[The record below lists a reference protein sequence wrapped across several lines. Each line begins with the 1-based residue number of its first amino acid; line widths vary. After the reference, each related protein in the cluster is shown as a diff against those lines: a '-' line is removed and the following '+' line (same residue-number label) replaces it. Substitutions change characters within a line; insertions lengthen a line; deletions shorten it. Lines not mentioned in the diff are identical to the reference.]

1 MLGTPTRGAAVT
13 ADPDLPA
20 VLRPVWDALDA
31 ATSRR
36 TPFTLGA
43 LATVAPDGSP
53 GVRSVI
59 LRDWDPGRGVL
70 GFATDERSAKVREV
84 RAEPR
89 VALVLW
95 DDDAQVQ
102 VRLGGRATVVTDPA
116 ERRRRWQG
124 LGPRTRRG
132 YATTTAPGAVVDPD
146 AGVGQ
151 DDDEAAWF
159 GRFAW
164 VEVVVDHVDRLDL
177 SADPH
182 DRAVAE
188 RGAEGWLARRVAP

>member
-1 MLGTPTRGAAVT
+1 MR

-36 TPFTLGA
+36 TPFTLAG

-53 GVRSVI
+53 CVRSVI
-59 LRDWDPGRGVL
+59 LRDWDPDRGVL

-102 VRLGGRATVVTDPA
+102 VRLGGRATVVADPA
-116 ERRRRWQG
+116 ERRRRWEG
-124 LGPRTRRG
+124 LGARSRRG
-132 YATTTAPGAVVDPD
+132 YATTTPPGAAV
-146 AGVGQ
+146 AGGALGQ

-159 GRFAW
+159 DRFAW

-182 DRAVAE
+182 DRAVAD
-188 RGAEGWLARRVAP
+188 RGAEGWHARRVAP